1 MATVSETRIPGLGI
15 RFEFEA
21 KDGTHVGVL
30 HRTGGRHD
38 LVIYERDDPDSPAAS
53 VSLDED
59 DSRTLGELLGTPQ
72 VSEELARLQQRIE
85 GLAIDWLTLP
95 KGGPFGS
102 GTIGDTQARTRTG
115 VSIVAVVRG
124 DEPIPAPG
132 PAQELTEGDTLV
144 VVGTPRGIERL
155 AEILRTG

>member
-1 MATVSETRIPGLGI
+1 M
-15 RFEFEA
+15 
-21 KDGTHVGVL
+21 L
-30 HRTGGRHD
+30 HRAGGRHD

-72 VSEELARLQQRIE
+72 VSEELARLQQRVE

-95 KGGPFGS
+95 EGGPYSS

-132 PAQELTEGDTLV
+132 PAQELAEGDTLV